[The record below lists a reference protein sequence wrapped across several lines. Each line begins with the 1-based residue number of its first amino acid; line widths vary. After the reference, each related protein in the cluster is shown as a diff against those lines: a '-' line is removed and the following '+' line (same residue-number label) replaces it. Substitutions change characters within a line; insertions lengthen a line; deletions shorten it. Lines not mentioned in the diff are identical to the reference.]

1 MTRLRTF
8 FTLVPLFLTP
18 LAGCSAG
25 GGGKNLGLNGD
36 AASSATGG
44 SATVVTTGGTGGSSG
59 TGAGGSSSAQ
69 GGTTGIE
76 LGGGTS
82 GTAGIAGMGCDTLTA
97 HSTRLIPTVLILVD
111 NSSSMFDPTSAG
123 TTSWKLLYNALMDPA
138 MGPVKQ
144 LEDKIRFGFASYKGH
159 QASSEDDPA
168 CATITPTM
176 STFTLNNYDAIKQIY
191 DQLGSEV
198 NMGAAWETP
207 TGYAIKTVAP
217 ELVAF
222 TSDPPGPKYILLVT
236 DGNPN
241 TCQTIN
247 PQCGQDRTIK
257 AVEDAYAQGVSTIPF
272 GIGDIVVSNDGCNVM
287 QDRCGND
294 HLQDIANAGAGLP
307 VQAPPSD
314 YKYQPC
320 IQGEGGV
327 LTATYAGASD
337 TPGMAPY
344 FSTNDGAELQ
354 ANLAKV
360 LNAVQSCTFDLDA
373 NVTGNPSGGVVTLNG
388 NALTYGDTSGGW
400 TLEDNKHQVTL
411 QGSACDSFRMNDGS
425 TLSVAFPCDMGKPIA
440 EPR

>member
-1 MTRLRTF
+1 V
-8 FTLVPLFLTP
+8 VPLVLTP
-18 LAGCSAG
+18 IAGCSAG
-25 GGGKNLGLNGD
+25 GGAKNAGGLTGD
-36 AASSATGG
+36 GGSSATGG
-44 SATVVTTGGTGGSSG
+44 SGVGAIGGGGSSATGGSSSAAGGTGGTGIVVMGGSSG
-59 TGAGGSSSAQ
+59 TA
-69 GGTTGIE
+69 
-76 LGGGTS
+76 GTS
-82 GTAGIAGMGCDTLTA
+82 DASCDTLVAT
-97 HSTRLIPTVLILVD
+97 STRLVPTVLILVD
-111 NSSSMFDPTSAG
+111 NSSSMFDTTSAG
-123 TTSWKLLYNALMDPA
+123 SSSWKLLYNALMDPTS
-138 MGPVKQ
+138 GPVKA

-176 STFTLNNYDAIKQIY
+176 SSFTLNNYDAIKTIY

-207 TGYAIKTVAP
+207 TGYAIKTVTP
-217 ELVAF
+217 ELVSF

-257 AVEDAYAQGVSTIPF
+257 AVQDAYTQGVSTIPF
-272 GIGDIVVSNDGCNVM
+272 GIGDIVVSDDGCNLA

-307 VQAPPSD
+307 VTAPPAD

-327 LTATYAGASD
+327 LTASYAAAGD
-337 TPGMAPY
+337 TPGTAPY
-344 FSTNDGAELQ
+344 FSTNDGAMLQ
-354 ANLAKV
+354 ANLAQV

-373 NVTGNPSGGVVTLNG
+373 NVTGNPAGGVVTLNN
-388 NALTYGDTSGGW
+388 NALTYGDTAGGW

-411 QGSACDSFRMNDGS
+411 QGTACDAFRANDGS
-425 TLSVAFPCDMGKPIA
+425 TLSIAFPCDMGKPIA